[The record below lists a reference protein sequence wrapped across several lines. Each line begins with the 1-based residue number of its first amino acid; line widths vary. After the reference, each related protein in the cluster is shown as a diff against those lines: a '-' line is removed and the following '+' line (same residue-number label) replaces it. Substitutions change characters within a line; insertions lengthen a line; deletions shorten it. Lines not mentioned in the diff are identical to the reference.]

1 MAEPQ
6 NFGSL
11 MVEHFALA
19 LQHAF
24 TSLGVPLEQAVP
36 AQAVLAAALLKT
48 MPVLLVSQKF
58 AATSSMVEHVAGG
71 GDGGGGDGGGGDG
84 GGGDGGGGDG
94 GGGEGGGGDGG
105 GGDGGGGLGGGG
117 DGGGGLGGGGDG
129 GGVGGERGG
138 AWPTHS

>member
-1 MAEPQ
+1 
-6 NFGSL
+6 

-71 GDGGGGDGGGGDG
+71 GDGGGG
-84 GGGDGGGGDG
+84 
-94 GGGEGGGGDGG
+94 
-105 GGDGGGGLGGGG
+105 LGGGG
-117 DGGGGLGGGGDG
+117 DGGGGGEGGKGGGDG
-129 GGVGGERGG
+129 GDGHWASGGPAPNSLQIHPCHLDALLRHLQT
-138 AWPTHS
+138 A

>member
-71 GDGGGGDGGGGDG
+71 GDGGGGLGGGGD
-84 GGGDGGGGDG
+84 
-94 GGGEGGGGDGG
+94 GGGGDGG

>member
-84 GGGDGGGGDG
+84 GGGL
-94 GGGEGGGGDGG
+94 GGGGDGG

-129 GGVGGERGG
+129 GGVGGARGG

>member
-11 MVEHFALA
+11 MVEHFALE

-36 AQAVLAAALLKT
+36 AQAVLAAALLNT

-71 GDGGGGDGGGGDG
+71 GDGGGGD
-84 GGGDGGGGDG
+84 
-94 GGGEGGGGDGG
+94 GGGGDGG

>member
-84 GGGDGGGGDG
+84 GGGL
-94 GGGEGGGGDGG
+94 GGGGDGG